1 MFAWNGENSA
11 ETRQSRK
18 RIVAL
23 VLCMTVAVCDSALGS
38 PGSNDYNSRN
48 GTDTWAVIVNSSR
61 FWLNYRHTAN
71 ALGLYRSLRTLGVPD
86 ERIILMIADCA
97 TCDPRLFS
105 PGKLWFRPG
114 MALGDY
120 EKEEET
126 VIDYRD
132 MEVSADSVLRVLTGN
147 VPKGMSGSQVL
158 GAGPNSTVLVFLTG
172 HGGDRF
178 LKFHDQSELMAA
190 DLGSAIEYMHRMKR
204 FKDLLVILDTCQAST
219 MYEDTGGAAR
229 WIGAASSKRDQS
241 SYALNSDGAVGAYLV
256 DEFTHHLVQY
266 LEEVVRRNPLAD
278 PTFEQLL
285 QYVSRKKMSSQ
296 VQSDDGKHPEGVRG
310 VRVSDF
316 FASRDSKA
324 ECSVVDRDAVMHEQV
339 DEDDTASSR
348 HQQAASNRELWLQAS

>member
-1 MFAWNGENSA
+1 M
-11 ETRQSRK
+11 
-18 RIVAL
+18 
-23 VLCMTVAVCDSALGS
+23 
-38 PGSNDYNSRN
+38 
-48 GTDTWAVIVNSSR
+48 
-61 FWLNYRHTAN
+61 
-71 ALGLYRSLRTLGVPD
+71 PD

-114 MALGDY
+114 MALGDS
-120 EKEEET
+120 ENGEEDDT
-126 VIDYRD
+126 IIDYRD
-132 MEVSADSVLRVLTGN
+132 MEVSAESVLRVLTGN

-158 GAGPNSTVLVFLTG
+158 GSGPNSNVLVFLTG

-219 MYEDTGGAAR
+219 MYEDTGDAAR

-241 SYALNSDGAVGAYLV
+241 SYALNSDGVVGAYLV

-266 LEEVVRRNPLAD
+266 LEEVVGRNPSAD

-285 QYVSRKKMSSQ
+285 QYVSRRKMSSQ
-296 VQSDDGKHPEGVRG
+296 VQSDDSKHPEGVRG

-316 FASRDSKA
+316 FTSGHSKA
-324 ECSVVDRDAVMHEQV
+324 EFSIVDRDAVMNERV
-339 DEDDTASSR
+339 DESNENNEY
-348 HQQAASNRELWLQAS
+348 QLGSNRELWLQVP